1 MQGAGLGPKHA
12 SAEPMRFRKLS
23 RNTHNDVLHRP
34 HPCHPPATGGLEK
47 MWVETGGKEEGVC
60 VHAGCQTSVCPRES
74 YGGVVRKWRGSG
86 VRGRTKAR
94 PEVSQKSREGTTSGS
109 REWSAEPTG
118 METENWSKH
127 LIVGILLATCQ
138 KRAEEW
144 WQANCHVSSP
154 PSLRNGG
161 LNVSVLGE
169 GCTQWTTASCN
180 FILNN
185 FL

>member
-1 MQGAGLGPKHA
+1 M
-12 SAEPMRFRKLS
+12 
-23 RNTHNDVLHRP
+23 
-34 HPCHPPATGGLEK
+34 GGDR
-47 MWVETGGKEEGVC
+47 GREEGVC
-60 VHAGCQTSVCPRES
+60 VRAGCQTSVCPRES
-74 YGGVVRKWRGSG
+74 YGGVVRKWGRSG
-86 VRGRTKAR
+86 FRGRTKAR
-94 PEVSQKSREGTTSGS
+94 PEVSQKSREGTTSGR
-109 REWSAEPTG
+109 REWSAEPTE

-127 LIVGILLATCQ
+127 LIVGISLATCQ

-169 GCTQWTTASCN
+169 DCTQWTTASCN